1 MITRRDSRD
10 SSCLREIDAL
20 LLFRDGVTGMSGH
33 SRPYSTYFH
42 AFSYLSLSS
51 LFLSFSS
58 LHLVS
63 LQKRYKLLFIKNTFG
78 LIYDT
83 VPLLLLQRKEGKES
97 LVSLSQ
103 GISIHVSFSSNRK
116 VWRPEWKTRGE
127 TSWKDP
133 WLDRIFVAGI
143 LFFLPIRESTVK
155 VSRNDIIAWRFLSVP
170 TKTA

>member
-33 SRPYSTYFH
+33 SRPYSTYFR

-103 GISIHVSFSSNRK
+103 GIVPDSDIYPR
-116 VWRPEWKTRGE
+116 E
-127 TSWKDP
+127 
-133 WLDRIFVAGI
+133 
-143 LFFLPIRESTVK
+143 FFIESKGLTAWMK
-155 VSRNDIIAWRFLSVP
+155 NARRN
-170 TKTA
+170 

>member
-33 SRPYSTYFH
+33 SRPYSTYFR

-63 LQKRYKLLFIKNTFG
+63 LHKLLFIKNTFG

-103 GISIHVSFSSNRK
+103 EIVPDSDIYPR
-116 VWRPEWKTRGE
+116 E
-127 TSWKDP
+127 
-133 WLDRIFVAGI
+133 
-143 LFFLPIRESTVK
+143 FFIESK
-155 VSRNDIIAWRFLSVP
+155 GLAAWMKNARRN
-170 TKTA
+170 

>member
-51 LFLSFSS
+51 LFFSFSS

-63 LQKRYKLLFIKNTFG
+63 LHKLLFIKNTFG

-103 GISIHVSFSSNRK
+103 GIVPDSDIYPR
-116 VWRPEWKTRGE
+116 E
-127 TSWKDP
+127 
-133 WLDRIFVAGI
+133 
-143 LFFLPIRESTVK
+143 FFIESK
-155 VSRNDIIAWRFLSVP
+155 GLAAWMKNARRN
-170 TKTA
+170 

>member
-42 AFSYLSLSS
+42 AFSYLSFSS

-83 VPLLLLQRKEGKES
+83 VSLLLLQRKEGKES

-103 GISIHVSFSSNRK
+103 GIVPDSDIYPR
-116 VWRPEWKTRGE
+116 E
-127 TSWKDP
+127 
-133 WLDRIFVAGI
+133 
-143 LFFLPIRESTVK
+143 FFIESK
-155 VSRNDIIAWRFLSVP
+155 GLAAWMKNARRN
-170 TKTA
+170 